1 MSIPRKGH
9 LRCSCNREQ
18 GFTLPELLV
27 AIAITGIVVAAI
39 YTTYKSQQD
48 SYLVQEQ
55 VAEVQQNLRAGLHMM
70 MSEFRMASYNPR
82 GVPNLV
88 GFVSTL
94 PCDPASSTDDVAVP
108 PGATQIAFTMDAD
121 GNGVLDNTD
130 AEQTA
135 YRLNAANFTLEK
147 YSVASNSWVVIAED
161 IQALNLVYLDGSNPP
176 NDITGAIA
184 LNLAN
189 VRRVEITLLAR
200 TQRSDREF
208 RNFETY
214 SNQQGT
220 VIFTGTGDNYRR
232 RLLSTTVLCQN
243 MGL

>member
-1 MSIPRKGH
+1 MSIPRKPH
-9 LRCSCNREQ
+9 PWCSCNREQ

-27 AIAITGIVVAAI
+27 AIAITGIIVAAI

-48 SYLVQEQ
+48 SYVVQDQ

-70 MSEFRMASYNPR
+70 MSELRMAGYNPR
-82 GVPNLV
+82 GVASLV

-94 PCDPASSTDDVAVP
+94 PRDPASSTDDVAVA
-108 PGATQIAFTMDAD
+108 PGAAQIAFTMDAD
-121 GNGVLDNTD
+121 GDGILDNSD

-135 YRLNAANFTLEK
+135 YRLNGASRALERF
-147 YSVASNSWVVIAED
+147 SVSANSWTTVAVD
-161 IQALNLVYLDGSNPP
+161 IESLDLVYWDGSNPP
-176 NDITGAIA
+176 NNITGTIA

-200 TQRSDREF
+200 TQRSDRDF
-208 RNFETY
+208 QNFETY

-220 VIFTGTGDNYRR
+220 AIFTGTGDNYRR
-232 RLLSTTVLCQN
+232 RLLSTTVLCRN